1 MIPKK
6 KIIGLSIGR
15 VNGNSEILLK
25 EALMGVIVPL
35 NPPISLW
42 RGGAL
47 ASLGGQRSVGN
58 GLNPFL
64 TNEYGRLR
72 SEPL

>member
-35 NPPISLW
+35 NRLS
-42 RGGAL
+42 RFGGAGHLL
-47 ASLGGQRSVGN
+47 AQEDRD
-58 GLNPFL
+58 
-64 TNEYGRLR
+64 R
-72 SEPL
+72 

>member
-35 NPPISLW
+35 NPPTPLW
-42 RGGAL
+42 RG
-47 ASLGGQRSVGN
+47 
-58 GLNPFL
+58 
-64 TNEYGRLR
+64 TC
-72 SEPL
+72 